1 MPVASSTVPTPIAT
15 STQCPANFPKGC
27 DEAKRLWCGN
37 KEPPNPRSRGG
48 SKAVCE
54 DTVPASKF
62 SSEFCAVVPGT
73 AGRIL
78 RRTLDFVISELCALG
93 YLLTKISFD
102 KFVLEPNTGTIFKR
116 TNMYMYLK
124 EDINKLPLL
133 TEEDNDY
140 ISNDEL
146 ASLIMVDVEKT
157 IKKMGIDLV

>member
-1 MPVASSTVPTPIAT
+1 M
-15 STQCPANFPKGC
+15 
-27 DEAKRLWCGN
+27 
-37 KEPPNPRSRGG
+37 
-48 SKAVCE
+48 
-54 DTVPASKF
+54 
-62 SSEFCAVVPGT
+62 
-73 AGRIL
+73 

-93 YLLTKISFD
+93 YLMTKISFD

-133 TEEDNDY
+133 TKEDNDY

-146 ASLIMVDVEKT
+146 ASLIMADVEKT